1 MLRRLTIIVLAAV
14 ITFGFAESHGSLVAP
29 AGAVPASPP
38 STSAQPTAS
47 SPNAK
52 QCVGSDFAT
61 LGKIYDAIF
70 DSFLPYLPPQVK
82 RDKDKIKAQTHRDMD
97 RLRISNM
104 LVSNHPNQLGAQRG
118 DPIMK
123 YRDPISLYVVS
134 QLLNIRH
141 GKQFQ
146 AVTVENLTLAQAV
159 ETAWLLIYTTVIIPL
174 TVVLSAVPNIAPIWG
189 PINVRFLVTL
199 PFYVG
204 IYGARY
210 VYQFISSAL
219 VNSCLVSMTKEER
232 DRAGKPIKDL
242 RFSGSVPK
250 FIQDIAGQ
258 VDLAD
263 QKGCEPIGNQPMSRI
278 VDRTTKYLTD
288 ANKDPAT
295 RAAIAA
301 ISKDVENRMRNTWVP
316 VNLIPADPADYNQI
330 EGIISLLGGY
340 VSPDIPITI
349 GDNSFGIAT
358 GGAPL
363 DIVLGLVHNFNQG
376 KNMGA
381 QVRLWDLPVT
391 KSMTAAYYTMY
402 FSIYVAQVIYA
413 NALPIALP
421 GIANLVPRPFGLF
434 YAPLNFGFTAYHNVL
449 RSMCFAED
457 KKVEAAV
464 A

>member
-1 MLRRLTIIVLAAV
+1 MLAAV
-14 ITFGFAESHGSLVAP
+14 ITVGFAETRGSLAAP
-29 AGAVPASPP
+29 AEAVPATPP
-38 STSAQPTAS
+38 SSSQPIATGANS
-47 SPNAK
+47 K
-52 QCVGSDFAT
+52 ECVGSDFAT
-61 LGKIYDAIF
+61 LGKIYDSIF

-82 RDKDKIKAQTHRDMD
+82 KDKDKIKAQTHRDMD

-104 LVSNHPNQLGAQRG
+104 LVSNHPSQLGAQRG
-118 DPIMK
+118 DAIMK

-134 QLLNIRH
+134 QLLNVRH

-146 AVTVENLTLAQAV
+146 AITVENLTLAQAV
-159 ETAWLLIYTTVIIPL
+159 ETVWLLIYTTVIIPL

-189 PINVRFLVTL
+189 PINVRFLITL

-204 IYGARY
+204 MYGARY
-210 VYQFISSAL
+210 LYQFISSAL

-250 FIQDIAGQ
+250 LIEDIAGQ

-278 VDRTTKYLTD
+278 VDRTTRYLTD
-288 ANKDPAT
+288 TNKDPAT
-295 RAAIAA
+295 RAAIAGIA
-301 ISKDVENRMRNTWVP
+301 RDVENRMRNTWVP

-330 EGIISLLGGY
+330 EGLISLLGGY

-363 DIVLGLVHNFNQG
+363 DIVIGLVHNITTG
-376 KNMGA
+376 ENMGK

-402 FSIYVAQVIYA
+402 FSIYVAQVVYA

-421 GIANLVPRPFGLF
+421 GVANLVPRPFGLF
-434 YAPLNFGFTAYHNVL
+434 YAPLNFGFNAYHNVL